1 MIRRMLL
8 IAPLTM
14 LAGSGCASNLSQ
26 IGKEPPLTP
35 VGSGVTHPNVP
46 VRADPT
52 PRPTYR
58 RGNSLWQDASADL
71 FRDPR
76 AARVGD
82 LVTVKIVIKDKAKLD
97 NNSKRS
103 RKSDASLDASFAYD
117 ISAAA
122 TKQHLLAKGSGSFTP
137 EVKAET
143 STDGKGE
150 IERSE
155 SINLLVAAVVTD
167 VLPNGN
173 LVIGGTQEV
182 RVNFEMRLLSV
193 AGIVRPRDIAT
204 DNTVSYDRIAEARIS
219 YGGNGRITEV
229 QQPGWGQQLIDTIAP
244 Y

>member
-1 MIRRMLL
+1 MTRRTLL
-8 IAPLTM
+8 IVPLAL
-14 LAGSGCASNLSQ
+14 LAGAGCGANLSQ
-26 IGKEPPLTP
+26 VGKEPALTA
-35 VGSGVTHPNVP
+35 VGTGVNHPITP

-52 PRPTYR
+52 PRPVYR

-103 RKSDASLDASFAYD
+103 RKSDGSLDASFSYD
-117 ISAAA
+117 ISTA
-122 TKQHLLAKGSGSFTP
+122 TTKPGISATGSGSFKP
-137 EVKAET
+137 EVQANT
-143 STDGKGE
+143 STDSEGE

-173 LVIGGTQEV
+173 LVIGGSQEV

-193 AGIVRPRDIAT
+193 AGIVRPRDIST
-204 DNTVSYDRIAEARIS
+204 DNSVSYDRIAEARIS
-219 YGGNGRITEV
+219 YGGSGRITEI
-229 QQPGWGQQLIDTIAP
+229 QQPAWGQQIIDAVAP

>member
-1 MIRRMLL
+1 MIRPMLL
-8 IAPLTM
+8 IMPLTM
-14 LAGSGCASNLSQ
+14 LAGTGCTSSLSQ
-26 IGKEPPLTP
+26 VGKEPALTA
-35 VGSGVTHPNVP
+35 VGTGVNHPNVP
-46 VRADPT
+46 VRADAT
-52 PRPTYR
+52 PRPVYR

-103 RKSDASLDASFAYD
+103 RKSDASLDASFNYD
-117 ISAAA
+117 ITTST
-122 TKQHLLAKGSGSFTP
+122 TKPGLLASGTGALKP
-137 EVKAET
+137 EVKANT
-143 STDGKGE
+143 STDSEGE

-155 SINLLVAAVVTD
+155 SINLLVAAIVTD

-193 AGIVRPRDIAT
+193 AGIVRPRDIST
-204 DNTVSYDRIAEARIS
+204 DNSVSYDRIAEARIS
-219 YGGNGRITEV
+219 YGGSGRITEI
-229 QQPGWGQQLIDTIAP
+229 QQPAWGQQIIDAIAP

>member
-1 MIRRMLL
+1 M
-8 IAPLTM
+8 
-14 LAGSGCASNLSQ
+14 
-26 IGKEPPLTP
+26 
-35 VGSGVTHPNVP
+35 
-46 VRADPT
+46 
-52 PRPTYR
+52 
-58 RGNSLWQDASADL
+58 
-71 FRDPR
+71 
-76 AARVGD
+76 GD

-122 TKQHLLAKGSGSFTP
+122 TQQHLLAKGSGSFTP

-173 LVIGGTQEV
+173 LVIGGSQEV

-204 DNTVSYDRIAEARIS
+204 DNSVSYDRIAEARIS
-219 YGGNGRITEV
+219 YGGSGRITEV
-229 QQPGWGQQLIDTIAP
+229 QQPAWGQQLIDAIAP

>member
-1 MIRRMLL
+1 MIRRMILVV
-8 IAPLTM
+8 PLVA
-14 LAGSGCASNLSQ
+14 LAGPGCASKLGE
-26 IGKEPPLTP
+26 IGKEPALTA
-35 VGSGVTHPNVP
+35 VGTGVNHPSVP

-52 PRPTYR
+52 PRPVYR

-82 LVTVKIVIKDKAKLD
+82 LVTVKIVIKDQAKLD

-103 RKSDASLDASFAYD
+103 RQADGSLDAGFSYD

-122 TKQHLLAKGSGSFTP
+122 TQQHLLAKGSGSFKP
-137 EVKAET
+137 EVKSNT
-143 STDGKGE
+143 STEGKGE

-155 SINLLVAAVVTD
+155 TINLLVAAVVTD

-219 YGGNGRITEV
+219 YGGNGRMTEV
-229 QQPGWGQQLIDTIAP
+229 QQPGWGQQLIDAIAP

>member
-1 MIRRMLL
+1 MTRRMLL
-8 IAPLTM
+8 IVPFAM
-14 LAGSGCASNLSQ
+14 LAGSGCASTLSQ
-26 IGKEPPLTP
+26 VGKAPDLTP
-35 VGSGVTHPNVP
+35 VGSGVVHPMVP

-52 PRPTYR
+52 LKPVYR

-82 LVTVKIVIKDKAKLD
+82 LVTVKIVIKDRAKLD

-103 RKSDASLDASFAYD
+103 RKSDGSLDASFSYD
-117 ISAAA
+117 LETST
-122 TKQHLLAKGSGSFTP
+122 TKPGLLASGSASLKP
-137 EVKAET
+137 EVKANT
-143 STDGKGE
+143 STDSEGE

-155 SINLLVAAVVTD
+155 SINLLVAAVVTN

-193 AGIVRPRDIAT
+193 AGIVRPRDIST
-204 DNTVSYDRIAEARIS
+204 DNSVSYDRIAEARIS
-219 YGGNGRITEV
+219 YGGSGRITEI
-229 QQPGWGQQLIDTIAP
+229 QQPAWGQQVIDAIAP

>member
-1 MIRRMLL
+1 MIARSTIAALL
-8 IAPLTM
+8 AA
-14 LAGSGCASNLSQ
+14 LALPGCGGTLSQ
-26 IGKEPPLTP
+26 VGKEPGLTA
-35 VGSGVTHPNVP
+35 VGTGVNHPNVP

-52 PRPTYR
+52 PRPIYR

-97 NNSKRS
+97 NNTKRS
-103 RKSDASLDASFAYD
+103 RKSDANLDASFAYD
-117 ISAAA
+117 ISAAG
-122 TKQHLLAKGSGSFTP
+122 TQQHLLAKGSGSFTP
-137 EVKAET
+137 AVKANT
-143 STDGKGE
+143 STDGKAE
-150 IERSE
+150 IDRSE
-155 SINLLVAAVVTD
+155 TINLLVAAVVTD
-167 VLPNGN
+167 VMPNGN

-219 YGGNGRITEV
+219 YGGSGRMTEV
-229 QQPGWGQQLIDTIAP
+229 QQPGWGQQVIDTIAP